1 MFYLDNEI
9 QVDKQ
14 CFTWLWKKKSA
25 NNFNMIINDHLLIE
39 MEIVWD
45 PAALKKLSTEMRI
58 CRMLCM
64 DYVLL

>member
-1 MFYLDNEI
+1 MFYLDNET

-14 CFTWLWKKKSA
+14 YFTWLWKTKSA
-25 NNFNMIINDHLLIE
+25 NNFNMIIYGHLLI
-39 MEIVWD
+39 WD